1 MFWLSYECF
10 SIVCNAFLLKSA
22 ISSHNSCAGYIFKSS
37 TSVSNWQACFFKW
50 KAKCPGFH
58 FLNLST
64 TILSLI
70 QPKISKNAQ
79 NFYRFFQIFLFNP
92 LYDFRIQGQVYR
104 LIIQLGQIRSTQKST
119 ANMLSRRCQNSRKS
133 ENTQVSE
140 VNSNLYLEICQKHDT
155 SLQSRDISCFS
166 AFYSILLSFFV
177 LKISGI
183 S

>member
-1 MFWLSYECF
+1 MNVF

-37 TSVSNWQACFFKW
+37 TSVSNWQARFFKW

-92 LYDFRIQGQVYR
+92 LYDFQSQGQVYL
-104 LIIQLGQIRSTQKST
+104 LIIQLGQICLTQKST
-119 ANMLSRRCQNSRKS
+119 ANMLQEGARTRGK
-133 ENTQVSE
+133 V
-140 VNSNLYLEICQKHDT
+140 
-155 SLQSRDISCFS
+155 
-166 AFYSILLSFFV
+166 
-177 LKISGI
+177 KIPMFQR
-183 S
+183 